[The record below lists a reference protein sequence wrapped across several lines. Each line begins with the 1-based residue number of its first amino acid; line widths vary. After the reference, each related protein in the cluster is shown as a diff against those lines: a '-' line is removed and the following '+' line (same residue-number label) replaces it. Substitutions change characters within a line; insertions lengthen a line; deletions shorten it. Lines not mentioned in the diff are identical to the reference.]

1 MQQVLLNLITNANK
15 FQNNKKI
22 DIHCAYKKEPLSLDF
37 RVEDQ
42 GIGILEKDVV

>member
-15 FQNNKKI
+15 FQSNKDIKI
-22 DIHCAYKKEPLSLDF
+22 YCFPKEEPLALEF

-42 GIGILEKDVV
+42 GIGILEKDI